1 MEDSKHHHC
10 AAYQEQKSKHFCPLH
25 LGIRVT
31 KQVTTQSSTGWNN
44 TLLTQQRDRA
54 ISASVVVVGPP
65 WPADLSRCPMHGS
78 LPMHT
83 PLQLQWKEPHP
94 LPNEDRYSNGLS
106 RCRHTRLKE
115 TSKTI
120 EPETRNDISTRDDK
134 SPVMGFLSL
143 GKAHSSAAEWGSRKT
158 AQMRLPF
165 PTPTLT
171 VYARFLK
178 TFCLEIILGSIA

>member
-1 MEDSKHHHC
+1 MKKGTKIEMRGMTIIPQFCVCVYDQKNLFKAGLLSCLNPTVEQIIVHWLSVPRVQGTMLIPREDSNYMEDSKHHHC

-31 KQVTTQSSTGWNN
+31 KQVTTQSSTGWNS

-106 RCRHTRLKE
+106 RCRHTLLKE
-115 TSKTI
+115 RSKT
-120 EPETRNDISTRDDK
+120 T
-134 SPVMGFLSL
+134 
-143 GKAHSSAAEWGSRKT
+143 
-158 AQMRLPF
+158 
-165 PTPTLT
+165 
-171 VYARFLK
+171 Y
-178 TFCLEIILGSIA
+178 